1 MLLRL
6 LEVDNREMAKI
17 NLRDLCSFRC
27 YDVFGNS
34 PSPSNRTRWTVLIL
48 FAFFLDTI
56 LLCLGM
62 KPFFMPF
69 PFAECAG
76 TSDGEGTSGTTP
88 LIPCRE
94 DSPVPSISSQG
105 SSWIEGLYG
114 TTGDERTSNSPPPS
128 SRPQAENTDPE
139 EGAGSSNP
147 LSSYKPSQASLE
159 ALERSMRGRREREFT
174 PVPYNETIRQGSLNS
189 IFNEVN
195 AIVSN
200 GYQVVFGKV
209 VSRATLQEEID
220 FLNNEN
226 APLDSFSIRILGDL
240 TRKKEESRLFKSLLS
255 KGIIIKR

>member
-114 TTGDERTSNSPPPS
+114 TTGDEIASHSNPPS
-128 SRPQAENTDPE
+128 SRPQAENPDPQDNEAKKLSAQPPVEIE
-139 EGAGSSNP
+139 EELPVPTIQEVKEEMRHFFNHFRKNQTPDRFINSTAEEIS
-147 LSSYKPSQASLE
+147 LAQAS
-159 ALERSMRGRREREFT
+159 AAKRR
-174 PVPYNETIRQGSLNS
+174 
-189 IFNEVN
+189 
-195 AIVSN
+195 AIVQLMDEIAENSSTITQ
-200 GYQVVFGKV
+200 GGGVVA
-209 VSRATLQEEID
+209 SAQDARAELTER
-220 FLNNEN
+220 
-226 APLDSFSIRILGDL
+226 LDRWAGEHE
-240 TRKKEESRLFKSLLS
+240 T
-255 KGIIIKR
+255 